1 MILSDGRVQIRID
14 RPRDRMIADRLRSAA
29 RVAWLAL
36 RAPLLLALG
45 LLRHRERRPPAP
57 SRVSRL
63 LVIRTDRIGDMAL
76 TTPALADL
84 RAHFRKAEIT
94 VLAPAAPLTILGEH
108 PAIDRLVPLAGRRL
122 PPELAGRFDLV
133 IDFTPDESL
142 LGARLARATRSRVRV
157 GFRAAGRQVCFS
169 LRGARAERRR
179 HVLEL
184 NRDLLESLGV
194 PANTAL
200 PALYLSAEERGA
212 AGARLAAC
220 GAAAPRVAVHP
231 GGHYPSQRWSPERFA
246 ELITSLTERCG
257 AACIVVTGPG
267 EQDLA
272 RRICDA
278 TPDAL
283 PSGPL
288 SIRDM
293 MALIASCDLFVG
305 NNSGPLHLAGALGV
319 PTVSV
324 MGPSDPIRFAPRG
337 PADRV
342 VRRDLS
348 CSPCQ
353 RARCWHHTCLRLIE
367 PDEVRRQAEAALQTR
382 LPREAAR

>member
-1 MILSDGRVQIRID
+1 MIPSDGRVHVQID
-14 RPRDRMIADRLRSAA
+14 RPRDPMVADRLRSAA
-29 RVAWLAL
+29 RLAWLAL
-36 RAPLLLALG
+36 RGPLLLTLG

-76 TTPALADL
+76 TTPALVDL

-94 VLAPAAPLTILGEH
+94 VLAPIGPLAILKEH
-108 PAIDRLVPLAGRRL
+108 PAVDRLVPLVGRRL
-122 PPELAGRFDLV
+122 PPELASRFDLV

-142 LGARLARATRSRVRV
+142 RGALLARATRSRVRV
-157 GFRAAGRQVCFS
+157 GFRAAGRQACFS
-169 LRGARAERRR
+169 LRGARAEKRR
-179 HVLEL
+179 HVLDL

-194 PANTAL
+194 PAKTVT
-200 PALYLSAEERGA
+200 PVLYLSTEERGA

-257 AACIVVTGPG
+257 AACIVVTGPD

-283 PSGPL
+283 SAGAL
-288 SIRDM
+288 SIREM
-293 MALIASCDLFVG
+293 MALVASCDLFVG

-324 MGPSDPIRFAPRG
+324 MGPSDPMRFAPRG

-367 PDEVRRQAEAALQTR
+367 TDEVRRQAEAALQTR
-382 LPREAAR
+382 LLREAAR